1 MDIKTIL
8 LHRDRSL
15 SMMSACFDE
24 SRDDLSFWAGDQWDG
39 TEALR
44 TAMGRQSIAFNNM
57 PALVHP
63 VVNAVKQAPPAI
75 RIMPL
80 GGGAKQEHAALI
92 ASRVRM
98 LERDCK
104 ASRAR
109 LYALNMACIGGI
121 GVFRSVPKSVRG
133 RVKTVTE
140 MIMDPTCV
148 LPDANSQEVDFSD
161 ARHVAHLRKVMASAL
176 VRAFPDSEFAQK
188 HTADSAKDDRLVD
201 IIEYWYLNNEGVARC
216 TATETELI
224 GEEQFTFQRL
234 PYSWVTGD
242 YYQDE
247 EGIRH
252 YTSLVRFAKPDQV
265 ALNYATNEWIS
276 DIANTPKTDFIGEA
290 DSIEGYEEE
299 WATANQQARAILRV
313 KRIDKIQPYNPGDRS
328 SRYASFASE
337 HKASMTAITGVAP
350 QTGAVLDPVSG
361 KSVKL
366 QQSQAAVS
374 TYHYVD
380 ALNWAI
386 ENDGL
391 VYLDQMGVYENDDS
405 IRPILGEDGQTV
417 KRVSFGPTLV
427 PDVENVDLGE
437 GDYGVS
443 VSVGP
448 SYGSQLEAIN
458 DQIVDLCKQV
468 PQLAGVLLP
477 LILRRTAIPESE
489 DVIQVLMTMLPP
501 QVQQLMASKG
511 DKAAQVAQLTSQ
523 LQQLSMQMQQLSQM
537 NQQLQVQLGQAQQ
550 NMQARTQEKML
561 DSQTKVA
568 IEQQRQ
574 QVDMAEINAGL
585 QREVIKQQGAL
596 ELQRQRSNDALQL
609 ESLKAMSD
617 FIPTSN
623 YPPVSPVLPN
633 PYTQG

>member
-8 LHRDRSL
+8 THRDRSAT
-15 SMMSACFDE
+15 MMRACFDE
-24 SRDDLSFWAGDQWDG
+24 FKDDLSFWAGDQWDG
-39 TEALR
+39 SEAAR
-44 TAMGRQSIAFNNM
+44 EDMGRQSIAFNNM

-80 GGGAKQEHAALI
+80 SGGAKQEHAALI
-92 ASRVRM
+92 ASRIRM

-121 GVFRSVPKSVRG
+121 GVFRSVPKIIRG
-133 RVKTVTE
+133 RTKTVTE

-161 ARHVAHLRKVMASAL
+161 ARHVLHLRKVMVSAL
-176 VRAFPDSEFAQK
+176 VRAFPESDFAQK
-188 HTADSAKDDRLVD
+188 HAAESARDDRLVD
-201 IIEYWYLNNEGVARC
+201 IIEYWYINNEGVARC

-224 GEEQFTFQRL
+224 GEEQFLLQRL

-242 YYQDE
+242 YYQDA

-252 YTSLVRFAKPDQV
+252 YTSLVRFARPDQV

-313 KRIDKIQPYNPGDRS
+313 KRIDKIQPYSPADRS
-328 SRYASFASE
+328 SRYASFAAD

-391 VYLDQMGVYENDDS
+391 IYLDQMRVYENDDS
-405 IRPILGEDGQTV
+405 VRPILGEDGQTV
-417 KRVSFGPTLV
+417 RRVSFGPDLV
-427 PDVENVDLGE
+427 DDVENVDLGE

-523 LQQLSMQMQQLSQM
+523 MQQMQAQMQQLSQM
-537 NQQLQVQLGQAQQ
+537 NQQLQAQLGQASQ
-550 NMQARTQEKML
+550 NLQSRANDKMIE
-561 DSQTKVA
+561 SQTKLA
-568 IEQQRQ
+568 IEQQRS
-574 QVDMAEINAGL
+574 QVDLAGISADL
-585 QREVIKQQGAL
+585 QREAMRQHGAL
-596 ELQRQRSNDALQL
+596 ELQRARTNDAVLI
-609 ESLKAMSD
+609 ENMKSLAD
-617 FIPTSN
+617 YVQPGN
-623 YPPVSPVLPN
+623 YPPVSPVLSN
-633 PYTQG
+633 PFTQG